1 MEKSELIL
9 AYTKHIL
16 EEGKKP
22 LNVYKFCQ
30 SLEIEESQF
39 YQFFGSFE
47 AIEKSVFKH
56 FFDETM
62 KVLKSNEGY
71 DEFSSKDKLLSFY
84 YTYTENLTAN
94 RSLILYLLDHKN
106 PIKGLSNIHSI
117 KSDFSEFVN
126 TLNLDSI
133 EIPIDKLKE
142 FQGRGISEVVWGQFL
157 SIIKYWLKD
166 ESPAFEKTDAFI
178 EKSTTVGFEILNL
191 TQLESVIDFG
201 KFLLKD
207 TFKMN

>member
-1 MEKSELIL
+1 
-9 AYTKHIL
+9 
-16 EEGKKP
+16 
-22 LNVYKFCQ
+22 
-30 SLEIEESQF
+30 
-39 YQFFGSFE
+39 
-47 AIEKSVFKH
+47 
-56 FFDETM
+56 M
-62 KVLKSNEGY
+62 KVLKSSEGY

-84 YTYTENLTAN
+84 YTYIENLTAN

>member
-62 KVLKSNEGY
+62 KVLKSSEGY

-84 YTYTENLTAN
+84 YTYIENLTAN

-106 PIKGLSNIHSI
+106 PIKGLSNVHSI

>member
-1 MEKSELIL
+1 MEKTELIL

-62 KVLKSNEGY
+62 KVLKSSEGY

-84 YTYTENLTAN
+84 YTYIENLTAN

-142 FQGRGISEVVWGQFL
+142 FEGRGISEVVWGQFL

>member
-62 KVLKSNEGY
+62 KVLKSSEGY

-84 YTYTENLTAN
+84 YTYIENLTAN